1 MDDATLA
8 RHRSQLEQRLAEVE
22 AADDLGRSS
31 QDVVTLDQQAVG
43 RLSRQDALM
52 NQSMAKATQARRE
65 TEARRIRMALRRI
78 DDDEF
83 GYAPIV
89 VNGFPKSACR
99 WTQRRPTA
107 SLAHRADRPAA
118 PTFQAPA

>member
-8 RHRSQLEQRLAEVE
+8 RYRTQLEQRLAEVE

-83 GYAPIV
+83 GYCTDCGERISE
-89 VNGFPKSACR
+89 KR
-99 WTQRRPTA
+99 L
-107 SLAHRADRPAA
+107 SLDATTPNCITCA
-118 PTFQAPA
+118 QG